1 MTDLAELRDKFKP
14 REKVVTLLTGGDLL
28 AEHEDLSRR
37 LRGLLNRPSGDESEA
52 REVAARIRA
61 IEADLDA
68 TAMSFRF
75 RGIGRNAFRR
85 MLAEHPPADDRDGL
99 PFDPESMAP
108 HLIAACSV
116 EPRMTADE
124 ARDLADMLTDGSWDA
139 LWTAAF
145 DCCREVS
152 GVPFNALASMPT
164 PT

>member
-14 REKVVTLLTGGDLL
+14 REKVVTLMMGGDLL
-28 AEHEDLSRR
+28 AEHEELSKRLRR
-37 LRGLLNRPSGDESEA
+37 LLNSPTDDDSEA
-52 REVAARIRA
+52 REVAARVRA
-61 IEADLDA
+61 IEEDLDSSA
-68 TAMSFRF
+68 LAFRL

-85 MLAEHPPADDRDGL
+85 LIAEHPPGDGQGGM
-99 PFDPESMAP
+99 FDPDSMAP

-116 EPRMTADE
+116 DPKMTADE
-124 ARDLADMLTDGSWDA
+124 VRDLADVLTDGQYES
-139 LWTAAF
+139 LWNAAF